1 MATAFTL
8 YNAAKRSM
16 MKGTLDLDANLT
28 CGLYKSSSNAA
39 TTALVL
45 VGSFTNV
52 MDSAGYKGANALGA
66 ITITLSGDAARLDC
80 SNTIFSASGSF
91 TSCMYLVVFSSFSG
105 VGNQAVCWSQLSAS
119 AFSVT
124 DTNTLTIQFNAA
136 GLFNLT

>member
-28 CGLYKSSSNAA
+28 CELYKSSSNAS
-39 TTALVL
+39 TTALIL
-45 VGSFTNV
+45 KGSFTSIVN
-52 MDSAGYKGANALGA
+52 SAGYTGTKTLGNIA
-66 ITITLSGDAARLDC
+66 ITLSGDAAKIDA
-80 SNTIFSASGSF
+80 SNTVFTASGSL
-91 TSCMYLVVFSSFSG
+91 TSVMYLVVFSSFSG
-105 VGNQAVCWSQLSAS
+105 VGNQAVCWSKLSAS

-124 DTNTLTIQFNAA
+124 DTNTLTIQFNSA